1 MILNKENFELILF
14 DLLEGNL
21 PEKEKAQVLEQIEN
35 NPVWKKEWDMLKLTV
50 LETDEE
56 LVFEHKAALLKNGGA
71 ARVIAFFPKYSSWA
85 AAAAILFVAWIFWP
99 KADVLSIDSVVIEH
113 NTESTKKNTTIEAPL
128 DTVSTEA
135 IAAINNDKINATH
148 PTNKINQP
156 KAIEEK
162 QGNRINKTTD
172 NVAVNHV
179 NKVELAS
186 NDAPNVPVVT
196 LLLSPRII
204 PVSDANTTK
213 ETADSK
219 VVYNEDAGLRG
230 IVNRNINKAL
240 NPFKEPK
247 FNIKTGVKDNN
258 PTLMVSF
265 SSRSYSADAQFLLKT
280 TTTQ

>member
-56 LVFEHKAALLKNGGA
+56 IVFEHKAALLKNGGA

-85 AAAAILFVAWIFWP
+85 AAAAILFAAWIFWP
-99 KADVLSIDSVVIEH
+99 KADVLPIDSVVIEH
-113 NTESTKKNTTIEAPL
+113 NTESTKKNSTIVAPI
-128 DTVSTEA
+128 DTNVSTEA
-135 IAAINNDKINATH
+135 IAALNNDKINATH

-162 QGNRINKTTD
+162 QEIHIDKTTD
-172 NVAVNHV
+172 NVVVNHI

-186 NDAPNVPVVT
+186 NEAPNLPVVT

-230 IVNRNINKAL
+230 IVNRNISKAL

-247 FNIKTGVKDNN
+247 LNVKTGVTNNN
-258 PTLMVSF
+258 PTVMVSF
-265 SSRSYSADAQFLLKT
+265 SSRSYSVDAQFLLKT
-280 TTTQ
+280 NR

>member
-56 LVFEHKAALLKNGGA
+56 IVFEHKAALLKNGGA

-85 AAAAILFVAWIFWP
+85 AAAAILFAAWIFWP
-99 KADVLSIDSVVIEH
+99 KADVLPIDSVVIEH
-113 NTESTKKNTTIEAPL
+113 NTESTKKNSTIVAPI
-128 DTVSTEA
+128 DTNVSTEA
-135 IAAINNDKINATH
+135 IAALNNDKINATH

-162 QGNRINKTTD
+162 QEIHIDKTTD
-172 NVAVNHV
+172 NVVVNHI

-186 NDAPNVPVVT
+186 NEAPNLPVVT

-230 IVNRNINKAL
+230 IVNRNISKAL

-247 FNIKTGVKDNN
+247 LNVKTGVKDNN
-258 PTLMVSF
+258 PAVMVSF
-265 SSRSYSADAQFLLKT
+265 SSRAYSADAQFLLKT
-280 TTTQ
+280 KR